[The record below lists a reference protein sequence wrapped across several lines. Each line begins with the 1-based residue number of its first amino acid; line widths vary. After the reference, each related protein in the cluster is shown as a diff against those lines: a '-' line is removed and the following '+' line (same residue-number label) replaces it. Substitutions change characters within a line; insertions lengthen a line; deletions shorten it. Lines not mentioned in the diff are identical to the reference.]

1 MINMSTLDELK
12 KTLGERAKEGE
23 VLARY
28 TTFKVGGPAD
38 LFYDAKTIDEFVL
51 AIATAR
57 KIDVPIFILG
67 GGSNLL
73 IGDKGIRGFVIKNST
88 GAIVM
93 RGAKG
98 RYKSGLPTGKVFVE
112 ADSGVLMNKLVRD
125 MIEEG
130 FGGLEMHLGLPGT
143 VGGAMFM
150 NSKWTNP
157 ESYVGDVVYQATI
170 LTPKGQIQTVSR
182 DYFHFGYD
190 QSAIQTTGD
199 FVLKTVFSLTATPK
213 EKLWEIANQSVAYRR
228 ESQPQGVFSPGCT
241 FRNISQAEAMSVPT
255 PNHTTSAGFLVDHA
269 GLKGRTVGGAQIS
282 PIHANFIINQNRASA
297 ADVVQLIELARAK
310 VQEKFGVTL
319 AEEIVRVGEF

>member
-1 MINMSTLDELK
+1 MNTKTTELK
-12 KTLGERAKEGE
+12 KIFGERAKENE
-23 VLARY
+23 ILARY

-38 LFYDAKTIDEFVL
+38 LFYDVKTSNELIH
-51 AIATAR
+51 AIISAR
-57 KIDVPIFILG
+57 KLGVPIFILG

-73 IGDKGIRGFVIKNST
+73 IGDKGIRGLVVKNST
-88 GAIVM
+88 STIVM

-98 RYKSGLPTGKVFVE
+98 SYKSGQSTSGKVFVE
-112 ADSGVLMNKLVRD
+112 AEGGVLINKLVRD
-125 MIEEG
+125 TIEEG
-130 FGGLEMHLGLPGT
+130 LRGLEMHLGLPGT